1 MLLTNFKDYLKI
13 NVGSA
18 NSQKSY
24 YNRVNAF
31 FKVHKEFTKETINEY
46 LAKKLDT
53 IGESMFNGI
62 VTSLRHYS
70 TMKELDIIFPKYKR
84 VSKKEKDYL
93 TEDEMKL
100 ELLSY
105 FNLLFVHNAEFY
117 IFVVQFLF
125 YTGIRPDE
133 MTNLKTCD
141 IDFKNNIFICRK
153 PKTLRDKKVPFPNSL
168 VKPIQKYLQ
177 QNNEKAFDIT
187 YRKIYYIFQKVNSCL
202 CYKKKLN
209 PYMLRHSYAHYLL
222 DHGVPVEKLQ
232 ILMGHVDLK
241 TTMIYARPKEKD
253 ALASYFNNIKP
264 RMKK

>member
-31 FKVHKEFTKETINEY
+31 FQVHKEFTKETINEY

-70 TMKELDIIFPKYKR
+70 TMMELNIVFPKYKR

-93 TEDEMKL
+93 TEKEMKL

-105 FNLLFVHNAEFY
+105 FNLLFTRNAKFY
-117 IFVVQFLF
+117 TFIVQFLF
-125 YTGIRPDE
+125 FTGIRPDE
-133 MTNLKTCD
+133 MCNLKTCD

-153 PKTLRDKKVPFPNSL
+153 PKTLRDKKVPFPNCL
-168 VKPIQKYLQ
+168 IKPMQKYLQ
-177 QNNEKAFDIT
+177 KNSDIAFNVT
-187 YRKIYYIFQKVNSCL
+187 YRKIYYIFEKTNSCL
-202 CYKKKLN
+202 HYKKKLS
-209 PYMLRHSYAHYLL
+209 PYILRHSYAHHLL

-241 TTMIYARPKEKD
+241 TTMIYAKPKEKD
-253 ALASYFNNIKP
+253 ALDSYFIKIRP
-264 RMKK
+264 RIK